1 VSNDTARL
9 DTTQPATWVDAIRKA
24 ASLEGVTLSE
34 FVGEACLDRAARITG
49 AKPKDLR
56 VELGERIRR
65 GER

>member
-1 VSNDTARL
+1 MNETARL

-49 AKPKDLR
+49 EKPKDLR
-56 VELGERIRR
+56 AELGERVRR

>member
-1 VSNDTARL
+1 VNDTARL
-9 DTTQPATWVDAIRKA
+9 DTTQPATWVQAIRKA

-49 AKPKDLR
+49 EKPKDLR
-56 VELGERIRR
+56 KQLGERIRR

>member
-1 VSNDTARL
+1 MSDTARL

-34 FVGEACLDRAARITG
+34 FVGEACLDRAARIKG
-49 AKPKDLR
+49 EKPKDLR
-56 VELGERIRR
+56 KQLGERVRR

>member
-1 VSNDTARL
+1 MSDTARL
-9 DTTQPATWVDAIRKA
+9 DTTQPATWVNAIRKA

-49 AKPKDLR
+49 EKPKDLR
-56 VELGERIRR
+56 KQLGERIRR

>member
-1 VSNDTARL
+1 VSDTARL

-34 FVGEACLDRAARITG
+34 FVGEACLDRAARIKG
-49 AKPKDLR
+49 EKPKDFR
-56 VELGERIRR
+56 KQLGERIRR

>member
-1 VSNDTARL
+1 MNDTARL
-9 DTTQPATWVDAIRKA
+9 DTTQPATWVQAIRKA

-49 AKPKDLR
+49 EKPKDLR
-56 VELGERIRR
+56 KQLGERIRR

>member
-1 VSNDTARL
+1 VNDTARL
-9 DTTQPATWVDAIRKA
+9 DTTQPLAWVQAIRKA

-49 AKPKDLR
+49 EKPKDLR
-56 VELGERIRR
+56 KQLGERVRR

>member
-1 VSNDTARL
+1 MNSNARL
-9 DTTQPATWVDAIRKA
+9 DTTQPSAWVQAIRKA

-49 AKPKDLR
+49 EKPKDLR
-56 VELGERIRR
+56 KQLGERIRR

>member
-1 VSNDTARL
+1 MSDTARL
-9 DTTQPATWVDAIRKA
+9 DTTQPSAWVKAIRVA

-49 AKPKDLR
+49 EKPKDFR
-56 VELGERIRR
+56 KQLGERVRR

>member
-1 VSNDTARL
+1 MSDTARL
-9 DTTQPATWVDAIRKA
+9 DTTQPATWVTAIRKA

-49 AKPKDLR
+49 EKTKDLR
-56 VELGERIRR
+56 KQLGERIRR